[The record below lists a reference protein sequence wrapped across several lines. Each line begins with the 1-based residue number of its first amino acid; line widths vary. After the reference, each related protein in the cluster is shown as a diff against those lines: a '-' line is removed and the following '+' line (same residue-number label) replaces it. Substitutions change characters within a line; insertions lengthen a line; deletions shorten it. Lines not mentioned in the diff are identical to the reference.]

1 MKLEKRIEK
10 IEEKL
15 NIKHGCF
22 LLVTIW
28 DGSEGPTKEQSAQF
42 LKHQKESG
50 LCENCGGIC
59 VLDWTA
65 NPPPITRQRNIAGG
79 RGVPAGDNMQHDW
92 SFVIGKGYRETRN

>member
-28 DGSEGPTKEQSAQF
+28 DGSEGPIKEQSAQF

-50 LCENCGGIC
+50 LCEN
-59 VLDWTA
+59 L
-65 NPPPITRQRNIAGG
+65 TRQRNIAGG

>member
-15 NIKHGCF
+15 NIKPGCF

-28 DGSEGPTKEQSAQF
+28 DGRKGPTKEQSDQF
-42 LKHQKESG
+42 LKQQKETG

-59 VLDWTA
+59 LLDWTA
-65 NPPPITRQRNIAGG
+65 NPPRITQQRSIIGR
-79 RGVPAGDNMQHDW
+79 RGVSAGDDKQHDW
-92 SFVIGKGYRETRN
+92 SFVIGKGYRETGN